1 MKVFCFIFA
10 RSGSKRLKNKNL
22 KLVGS
27 RPLIWHSYNIAK
39 KSKFINKIFVS
50 TDCAKIKF
58 FAKKNNLHV
67 INRPKFL
74 ATDKSNELLS
84 WHHAI
89 KFVQK
94 KIGKFDIFLSLPTTS
109 PLRTVNDINRIIKA
123 LNKFDLSIGVTKSVK
138 NPYFNMVKVNKK
150 NFCKTLFQKK
160 NFFRNQDAPEVFDIT
175 TIGYAARPKYI
186 ISLKKSDNLFSGKVV
201 ATKISRINSID
212 IDDKYDLELANYYFK
227 KYRKYKK

>member
-39 KSKFINKIFVS
+39 KSKLINKIFVS

-58 FAKKNNLHV
+58 FAKKKNLNI
-67 INRPKFL
+67 INRPKLL
-74 ATDKSNELLS
+74 ATDRSNELLS
-84 WHHAI
+84 WQHAI
-89 KFVQK
+89 KFAK
-94 KIGKFDIFLSLPTTS
+94 KKFGKFDIFLSIPTTS

-123 LNKFDLSIGVTKSVK
+123 LNNFDLSIGITKSIK
-138 NPYFNMVKVNKK
+138 NPFFNMVKVDKK
-150 NFCKTLFQKK
+150 NICKTLFPKQ

-175 TIGYAARPKYI
+175 TIGYAACPEYI
-186 ISLKKSDNLFSGKVV
+186 VSLKKSDNLFAGRVIG
-201 ATKISRINSID
+201 TKISRINSID

-227 KYRKYKK
+227 KYRI